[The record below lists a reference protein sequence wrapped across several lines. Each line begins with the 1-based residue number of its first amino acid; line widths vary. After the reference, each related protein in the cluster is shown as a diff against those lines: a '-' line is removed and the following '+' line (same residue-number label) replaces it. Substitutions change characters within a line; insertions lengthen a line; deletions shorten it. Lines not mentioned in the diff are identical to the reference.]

1 MQALSKMKSQWMTCS
16 IRRDAFKIKHM
27 HDAMCTAMFKPNCI
41 LSKLGRSCL
50 AYRDGLLLLFFGLG
64 LEGVLDIG

>member
-1 MQALSKMKSQWMTCS
+1 
-16 IRRDAFKIKHM
+16 M